1 AGDSTENDKLSNSV
15 TSETS
20 SGADAHPN
28 ASDGSLATMVL
39 PELRALANRA
49 GVKGTSGMRKSELI
63 AAIRETRQ
71 GAGANGASAG
81 GGGEPDNHDT
91 KAVNNHTEA
100 STTPDATGTDSGEP
114 QSSGDRGGAQNQRS
128 EK

>member
-1 AGDSTENDKLSNSV
+1 
-15 TSETS
+15 
-20 SGADAHPN
+20 
-28 ASDGSLATMVL
+28 
-39 PELRALANRA
+39 LANRA

-128 EK
+128 EKKQQGAGDKPARGQQDSKSDDRDSDRGGDQQGSGGQQNRG